1 MPQHS
6 EELDIG
12 LFQGRWS
19 GRLALKHKVFPSLYL
34 NELCICIVMGRS
46 YFRAEEE
53 EKMRFSDQIDP
64 GSGALRNW
72 QAASESLLFDQ
83 EPGSARRAQ
92 SAERRSRV
100 WLSFGARRRVIGD
113 VTARQSRVGQWP
125 RIHSVIALQRRMLC
139 FQRADIVSQ
148 TLAIYMAICRWHSI
162 QVYI

>member
-53 EKMRFSDQIDP
+53 DKNEIFRSNWPRQWCITKLAGSVWKPLVR
-64 GSGALRNW
+64 SGAR
-72 QAASESLLFDQ
+72 Q
-83 EPGSARRAQ
+83 RAQ
-92 SAERRSRV
+92 SAERCSRARFRSRV
-100 WLSFGARRRVIGD
+100 WLSFGARRRVVGD
-113 VTARQSRVGQWP
+113 VTARRSRVGQWP

-139 FQRADIVSQ
+139 FQSRYSVSGARHLHGHLS
-148 TLAIYMAICRWHSI
+148 LAFW
-162 QVYI
+162 